1 MITIRNGKTVSV
13 VPTTAFKEIFSKQGW
28 RLEET
33 PKAVSEACDAIIEE
47 PKSKKKGGKNSAG
60 KNVTYTGTEDDSA

>member
-1 MITIRNGKTVSV
+1 M
-13 VPTTAFKEIFSKQGW
+13 KEIFSKQGW
-28 RLEET
+28 RLAET
-33 PKAVSEACDAIIEE
+33 PKAVSKDCDAVIEE